1 MPEDIWTESQDFQM
15 GTVKVG
21 GDAVKVEE
29 KEDDNKQ
36 KSDGKD
42 SSS

>member
-1 MPEDIWTESQDFQM
+1 MPEDKWTESQDFHM

-42 SSS
+42 SAS